1 MLPRF
6 SRTSRRQ
13 FLLGTA
19 ALTGLGRVLIAGEA
33 PGMPAAIVPA
43 KAPAR
48 ELIRDPHF
56 QSGFQ
61 LIEPKPGQ
69 RVVYG
74 RLAGVSGDAAPA
86 WDLDQWS
93 SRFPLEAAA
102 PATPQPGVRRWANAA
117 KSVTLGQPGTVETD
131 LALAVN
137 ASVEYGGRARKS
149 GEPWVHLLVEQ
160 SFAESPS
167 LASLASAR
175 LRLQARLLGS
185 KLHRTDDYSPG
196 LHAAQFQMFLML
208 QNRNRQSPGFGKLA
222 WFGIPLYDDR
232 SRFSKEHKAQD
243 TGGTAMFIF
252 TPGGEVFSTKSAH
265 DGEWISVDKELRAM
279 FVEALETAWQRGF
292 LRESRDLAD
301 YRIPGMNLGWEV
313 PGLFDVEMQV
323 RDLSLEVAMDG
334 TRIPKSE

>member
-1 MLPRF
+1 MLRHS

-19 ALTGLGRVLIAGEA
+19 ALAGLGRDLIAAEASGKSAETARAKEA
-33 PGMPAAIVPA
+33 P
-43 KAPAR
+43 R

-56 QSGFQ
+56 QTGFQ

-74 RLAGVSGDAAPA
+74 RLAGASGDAAPA

-93 SRFPLEAAA
+93 SRHPLDAAA
-102 PATPQPGVRRWANAA
+102 PATPKPGVRCWANAA
-117 KSVTLGQPGTVETD
+117 KSVTLGQPGTAEAD
-131 LALAVN
+131 LSLAVD
-137 ASVEYGGRARKS
+137 AGVEYGGRARKF

-160 SFAESPS
+160 SFAEPPS
-167 LASLASAR
+167 LASLTSAR
-175 LRLQARLLGS
+175 LRLQARLIRS

-208 QNRNRQSPGFGKLA
+208 QNRNRQSPCFGQLV

-232 SRFSKEHKAQD
+232 SRFAKEHKAQD

-265 DGEWISVDKELRAM
+265 DGEWISVDKELRPL

-301 YRIPGMNLGWEV
+301 YQITGMNLGWEV
-313 PGLFDVEMQV
+313 PGLFDAEMQV
-323 RDLSLEVAMDG
+323 RGLGLEVRTD
-334 TRIPKSE
+334 

>member
-1 MLPRF
+1 MRRNCLNVRWRPYRK
-6 SRTSRRQ
+6 SRRQ
-13 FLLGTA
+13 FLLCAA
-19 ALTGLGRVLIAGEA
+19 ALAGLGRVLTAGEA
-33 PGMPAAIVPA
+33 SRKPAEISPA
-43 KAPAR
+43 KAAPR

-74 RLAGVSGDAAPA
+74 RLAGTSGDTAPA

-93 SRFPLEAAA
+93 SRYPLDAAA
-102 PATPQPGVRRWANAA
+102 PATPKPGVRRWANAA
-117 KSVTLGQPGTVETD
+117 KSVTLGRSGTSEAD
-131 LALAVN
+131 LSLAVN
-137 ASVEYGGRARKS
+137 ASVEYGGHARKS

-160 SFAESPS
+160 SFAEPPS
-167 LASLASAR
+167 LASLTSTR
-175 LRLQARLLGS
+175 LRVQARLIRS

-208 QNRNRQSPGFGKLA
+208 QNRNRQSPGFGQLV

-232 SRFSKEHKAQD
+232 ARFPKEHKAQD

-252 TPGGEVFSTKSAH
+252 TPGGEVFTPRSAQ
-265 DGEWISVDKELRAM
+265 DGEWISVDKELRPL

-292 LRESRDLAD
+292 LRESRDPAD
-301 YRIPGMNLGWEV
+301 YRITGMNLGWEV
-313 PGLFDVEMQV
+313 PGIFDVEMQV
-323 RDLSLEVAMDG
+323 RDLSLEV
-334 TRIPKSE
+334 TTN